1 MSIKLYKPTTPAR
14 RHMSSMVSNVSDK
27 LRRNKNLRY
36 RRMKTGGRNNQ
47 GKITV
52 RHIGGG
58 NKQFVRMVD
67 FKQQRFDMPAVVRQ
81 FEYDPMRNAK
91 LALIRYQDG
100 VEAYIL
106 AAENMKVGDRVV
118 TSQKKFE
125 LGVGNRFPLEII
137 PTGQMVYNIELA
149 PSRGGKMVRGAG
161 TGATLMVIEGK
172 YATLRLPSGEVRK
185 VAKECLASLGQ
196 VSNQEYRNI
205 RWSKAGRVRH
215 LGIKPTV
222 RGKVMNPVDHP
233 HGGGEAK
240 NSIGLVH
247 PKTPW
252 GKPALG
258 VKTRKS
264 KKSSTK
270 LIIQRRSKRR

>member
-14 RHMSSMVSNVSDK
+14 RHMSSMVTDVSKK
-27 LRRNKNLRY
+27 LRQNKNLRY

-67 FKQQRFDMPAVVRQ
+67 FQQLRYDVPAKILQ
-81 FEYDPMRNAK
+81 FEYDPIRNAK
-91 LALIRYQDG
+91 LALIRYQGG
-100 VEAYIL
+100 VDSYIL
-106 AAENMKVGDRVV
+106 AAEKMKVNDQVI
-118 TSQKKFE
+118 TSRTKFS
-125 LGVGNRFPLEII
+125 LGVGNRFPLELI
-137 PTGQMVYNIELA
+137 PTGQMVYNIEIE
-149 PSRGGKMVRGAG
+149 PGRGGKMVRGAG
-161 TGATLMVIEGK
+161 TGATLMVVEGK

-185 VAKECLASLGQ
+185 VVKECLASLGQ

-222 RGKVMNPVDHP
+222 RGKAMNPVDHP

-258 VKTRKS
+258 VKTRNT
-264 KKSSTK
+264 KKFSTK
-270 LIIQRRSKRR
+270 LIIQRRSKRK